1 MFRFGAVG
9 HPSLL
14 TESVVPA
21 WCGLPAANNTVRNR
35 LSRLSTFLR
44 WCVRHGQA
52 DPALVELLASRD
64 KPLRQIPRLYG
75 KVQASQ
81 PARRLTHPEAFER
94 LVGAC
99 RDGTDLGRQDEAI
112 IRLGLAGMRAAG
124 SLLTPITWSPSPEI
138 GARGRRSSPL
148 HQWRQLARCDVSGR
162 HRSDGRLE
170 GGGRLRFGGWC
181 GVVLGQVL

>member
-1 MFRFGAVG
+1 M
-9 HPSLL
+9 
-14 TESVVPA
+14 VPA

-112 IRLGLAGMRAAG
+112 IRLGLAGMRAAVARNRRPAGVDPHPCTSGGNWRAAMSAAATARMAASRAEAAFVLVAGVG
-124 SLLTPITWSPSPEI
+124 SYS
-138 GARGRRSSPL
+138 ARFFSGRRTRSCFAQFWPSSP
-148 HQWRQLARCDVSGR
+148 AFST
-162 HRSDGRLE
+162 
-170 GGGRLRFGGWC
+170 
-181 GVVLGQVL
+181 